1 MREPSLFCS
10 PVDGAHLGLAAG
22 RRRPPP
28 PFRPRRPLGNAWEPL
43 TEHASPRTGRGEA
56 AALQP
61 WLSGSGSEASAGL
74 GLYLLRRL
82 LDSHGLQRPGF
93 CGLGGTGVCS
103 ERRVPDGPALR
114 GAHELGCV
122 RSRERSARGR
132 GGSRWPGTLLPQPEP
147 PTSRAGSGL
156 CAGAAALRSVAGGR
170 GCLGGARRPRRGG
183 VSPINTLGNAR
194 RRQRGLNGLGV
205 GRSGRGRGWWVGRR
219 AWGSRKEA
227 QKGPGD
233 WPVSSME
240 SWALVVLLQRTHPA
254 CPLCRVPSLR
264 DAIASK

>member
-1 MREPSLFCS
+1 MREPSLSCS

-28 PFRPRRPLGNAWEPL
+28 PFRPRWPLGKAWEPL

-61 WLSGSGSEASAGL
+61 WLSGRGSEASAGL
-74 GLYLLRRL
+74 GLYSLRRL

-132 GGSRWPGTLLPQPEP
+132 WGGRQQVAGRPSPAAQAPHRPGRLGALRWGSCAPKRGRRSRLPRWCP
-147 PTSRAGSGL
+147 P
-156 CAGAAALRSVAGGR
+156 AAA
-170 GCLGGARRPRRGG
+170 
-183 VSPINTLGNAR
+183 
-194 RRQRGLNGLGV
+194 
-205 GRSGRGRGWWVGRR
+205 GRSF
-219 AWGSRKEA
+219 
-227 QKGPGD
+227 PN
-233 WPVSSME
+233 
-240 SWALVVLLQRTHPA
+240 
-254 CPLCRVPSLR
+254 
-264 DAIASK
+264 

>member
-1 MREPSLFCS
+1 MREPSLSCS

-28 PFRPRRPLGNAWEPL
+28 PFRPRWPLGKAWEPL

-61 WLSGSGSEASAGL
+61 WLSGRGSEASAGL
-74 GLYLLRRL
+74 GLYSLRRL

-114 GAHELGCV
+114 GAQELGCV

-132 GGSRWPGTLLPQPEP
+132 WG
-147 PTSRAGSGL
+147 
-156 CAGAAALRSVAGGR
+156 GAAAGGRAPFSRSPSPPPPGPARGSALGQLRSEAWQEVAVASVVPAGR
-170 GCLGGARRPRRGG
+170 GGEEFPQLTRLAMPGE
-183 VSPINTLGNAR
+183 
-194 RRQRGLNGLGV
+194 
-205 GRSGRGRGWWVGRR
+205 
-219 AWGSRKEA
+219 GSE
-227 QKGPGD
+227 
-233 WPVSSME
+233 V
-240 SWALVVLLQRTHPA
+240 
-254 CPLCRVPSLR
+254 
-264 DAIASK
+264 